1 MANRRAIE
9 PAPQSPY
16 PSGPSHVMTQEE
28 IEEKAV
34 RQRTADQDEVI
45 QDFRQVIE
53 TTPDDH
59 PDRASRLHRLGAK
72 LYDRYERTDQIDDI
86 NQAIHYYHQA
96 VKVTPDKH
104 PDRASLF
111 QSLGAKLRGR
121 YHRIGKIN
129 DLDQSIRCFE
139 QAINATK
146 ATPNKHQ
153 ERAKRF
159 AGAGAGLRY
168 RYKRTGLVDDI
179 QYCHQ
184 AVEATPDD
192 HPDRARRFQEL
203 GAGLHDRYQKT
214 GQAADLQKS
223 TEALKASC
231 FDPLGLPIV
240 RINAGKEAAQILV
253 AEQNWEESSHV
264 LNEVVQLLPQA
275 TSPTD
280 SRSNWQRSLRTFSGL
295 ASLTASVLLK
305 AGKSAFTA
313 LQALESGRGIIAN
326 LMMDVRWDV
335 SKLERTQYHQLW
347 ETHRIMRY
355 LITGSSR
362 KGSQSVGAMERDER
376 LKFLDNLERDHR
388 RNRRDILKKL
398 NDLQNEIRQC
408 PGFERF
414 GLPPTEE
421 ELRGMAQDGPLV
433 CFNVNNVSSEAFLVT
448 TTGIQVMHLPDLKEN
463 DIQRGVRLFASRG
476 NSARRDA
483 SLCESDEEEEPL
495 TSDLS
500 MELLSMWK
508 HAVKPVLDQ
517 LGLLGQKVPPH
528 RLPRIWWVGG
538 GSMALVP
545 LHAAGDHILGSTEN
559 TLSHVISSYVQT
571 FKALQFARS
580 KPQFSTNSNS
590 TPKVVII
597 SMPITPEGH
606 KTLQLTE
613 EVAAIQNQSE
623 VWGTVTSLD
632 RPSKRSVK
640 GALKDCSIA
649 HLACHAIADRVEP
662 AKSALL
668 LGRDVLEKLTL
679 EDIMDMDIMDIHS
692 MKDNQAQIAY
702 LSACST
708 AEIKVQ
714 NLADE
719 SIHLANAFQL
729 AGFTNVIGTLWAADD
744 NAAVEIASKFYEGLD
759 LYDGEGTVSVAYA
772 LHHAVLRYRNEHDN
786 RLAVT
791 KWAPFIHLGR

>member
-1 MANRRAIE
+1 MANRRATE

-16 PSGPSHVMTQEE
+16 PPGPSHVMTQEE
-28 IEEKAV
+28 IEEKGA

-45 QDFRQVIE
+45 QDFRQVVE
-53 TTPDDH
+53 ATPDDH

-72 LYDRYERTDQIDDI
+72 LYDRYERTGQVDDM

-96 VKVTPDKH
+96 VKATPDKH
-104 PDRASLF
+104 PDRASLL
-111 QSLGAKLRGR
+111 QSLGAKIHGR

-129 DLDQSIRCFE
+129 DLDQSIRCFQ
-139 QAINATK
+139 QAIKATR
-146 ATPNKHQ
+146 ATPNRQQ

-168 RYKRTGLVDDI
+168 RYKRTGLVDDINHAI

-275 TSPTD
+275 TPPTD
-280 SRSNWQRSLRTFSGL
+280 SRNNWQRSIRTFSGL

-305 AGKSAFTA
+305 AGKSPFTA
-313 LQALESGRGIIAN
+313 LQALESGRGMIAS
-326 LMMDVRWDV
+326 LIMDVRWDV
-335 SKLERTQYHQLW
+335 SKLESTHSQLW
-347 ETHRIMRY
+347 DTHRIMRY
-355 LITGSSR
+355 LITGSNG
-362 KGSQSVGAMERDER
+362 KGSQLIGAMERDER
-376 LKFLDNLERDHR
+376 LRFLEDLERDQR
-388 RNRRDILKKL
+388 RNRRDILKKF

-433 CFNVNNVSSEAFLVT
+433 CFNVSNVSSEAFLVT

-483 SLCESDEEEEPL
+483 SLCESDEEEEEPL

-517 LGLLGQKVPPH
+517 LGLLGQEDPPH

-538 GSMALVP
+538 GLMALVP

-559 TLSHVISSYVQT
+559 TLSHVISSYAQT

-580 KPQFSTNSNS
+580 KPQFSTNSRS
-590 TPKVVII
+590 SPKVAII

-613 EVAAIQNQSE
+613 EVAAIQNQSK

-632 RPSKRSVK
+632 RPSKRSVED
-640 GALKDCSIA
+640 ALKDCSIA
-649 HLACHAIADRVEP
+649 HLACHATADQVEP

-679 EDIMDMDIMDIHS
+679 KDIMDIHP
-692 MKDNQAQIAY
+692 MHPDQAQIAY

-708 AEIKVQ
+708 AEIKVR

-759 LYDGEGTVSVAYA
+759 LYDEEGTVSVAYA

-791 KWAPFIHLGR
+791 KWAPFIHLGC